1 MFINCSYLN
10 SNYGLIINLD
20 IGMCKLLLIIYC
32 GRYNLKYTTR
42 YTCTYLET
50 IVVNLIINGC
60 AISNTTIENS
70 LLIIM

>member
-1 MFINCSYLN
+1 
-10 SNYGLIINLD
+10 
-20 IGMCKLLLIIYC
+20 MCKLLLIIYC

-70 LLIIM
+70 LLIIMWT